1 MNAVYILSGLG
12 IFSLLSEIFNFRR
25 ILFPVVLIGLLA
37 SILLLA
43 MDWNSSASYYSNMLT
58 FDNYAVA
65 FSAGISVI
73 AFLWFMMSKDYF
85 ENNTHVTDHFALVL
99 FALVGAVFMVS
110 YSNMAMLFL
119 GIEIL
124 SIALYILAGSKM
136 NDLFSN
142 EASFKYFLMGAFATG
157 FLLFGIALIYG
168 VTGSFDLIKIANG
181 VTGATAGNMRY
192 VLYAGILLMLVGLAF
207 KISAV
212 PFHFWAPDVYEG
224 SPTVITAFMSTIVK
238 MAAFAAFFRLF
249 STCFGSVT
257 SEWKDVI
264 QVVAVLTLLVSNI
277 TAVYQNSVKRMLA
290 FSSIAHAG
298 YMLIAL
304 ASLNN
309 TSDSAILYYVM
320 AYAVAS
326 LGAFAVLHNVAF
338 ENENVSTE
346 AFNGLAKRNP
356 FLSFVMT
363 VSLLSLAGIPPLAGF
378 FAKYYIFTVAFES
391 GLTWLV
397 LIAIVTSLIGIYYY
411 FRIIIAM
418 YLKSSDVLNPV
429 PVPGMQKVLM
439 VICLLASIILG
450 IAPDLLIQLI

>member
-25 ILFPVVLIGLLA
+25 ILFPVVLLGLFSSA
-37 SILLLA
+37 LLLIL
-43 MDWNSSASYYSNMLT
+43 DWNSSISYYSNMLT

-65 FSAGISVI
+65 FSAAISVV

-85 ENNTHVTDHFALVL
+85 ENNTHVTDHFALIL
-99 FALVGAVFMVS
+99 FSLVGAVFMVS

-124 SIALYILAGSKM
+124 SISLYILAGSKM

-142 EASFKYFLMGAFATG
+142 EASFKYFLMGSFATG

-168 VTGSFDLIKIANG
+168 VTGSFDLAKIAEVISG
-181 VTGATAGNMRY
+181 PAGALSGL
-192 VLYAGILLMLVGLAF
+192 LYAGILMMLIGLAF

-224 SPTVITAFMSTIVK
+224 SPTVVTAFMSTIVK

-249 STCFGSVT
+249 VTCFASV
-257 SEWKDVI
+257 SEQWVDVV
-264 QVVAVLTLLVSNI
+264 QVITVLTLVVSNV

-290 FSSIAHAG
+290 FSSVAHAG
-298 YMLIAL
+298 YMLITLVAL
-304 ASLNN
+304 SDI
-309 TSDSAILYYVM
+309 SDSAILYYVM

-326 LGAFAVLHNVAF
+326 LGAFAVVHNVSM
-338 ENENVSTE
+338 ENDNASVES
-346 AFNGLAKRNP
+346 FNGLAKRNP
-356 FLSFVMT
+356 FMAFVMT
-363 VSLLSLAGIPPLAGF
+363 VALLSLAGIPPLAGF

-391 GLTWLV
+391 GYVWLV
-397 LIAIVTSLIGIYYY
+397 LLAIVTSLIGIYYY
-411 FRIIIAM
+411 FKVIIAM
-418 YLKSSDVLNPV
+418 YLKSSDVLTPFEV
-429 PVPGMQKVLM
+429 PLLQKILM

-450 IAPDLLIQLI
+450 VAPDLIINLI